1 MRTRVLVLLLV
12 GIAVA
17 YVLVLALVWSQQ
29 DQLVFPAAGRPA
41 RPIDVPGAEVQWRV
55 GLDDKRFR
63 TARLVPPE
71 PRAVLAFFVGNGED
85 LTSGARRAAELAGH
99 GVAVLTAEYPGYGA
113 SEGPPSVAAL
123 LRCAEVVA
131 ADAEA
136 LARERG
142 LPFVVGGSSL
152 GSFCALH
159 VAAAGR
165 AERCLLCAPPTT
177 LADAAAERFWWLPV
191 GLLLRH
197 RFDNVATAAAVRCP
211 VLLVHGDRDV
221 VVPLS
226 HGQRLR
232 DLLGERAELIVVP
245 GRGHNDLSLGVDGP
259 VGAAVSA
266 FLRGR

>member
-1 MRTRVLVLLLV
+1 MRTRVLLLLLA
-12 GIAVA
+12 GSAAA
-17 YVLVLALVWSQQ
+17 YVLVLGLVWAQQ
-29 DQLVFPAAGRPA
+29 DRLVFPAAGRPA
-41 RPIDVPGAEVQWRV
+41 RPIDVPGVTVHWRD
-55 GLDDKRFR
+55 GLDGKRFR
-63 TARLVPPE
+63 TARVVPPD

-85 LTSGARRAAELAGH
+85 LTSAARCAAGLAGH

-113 SEGPPSVAAL
+113 SEGQPSVASL

-142 LPFVVGGSSL
+142 VPFVVGGSSL

-165 AERCLLCAPPTT
+165 AARCLLCAPPTT
-177 LADAAAERFWWLPV
+177 LADAAAERFWWAPV

-197 RFDNVATAAAVRCP
+197 RFDNVAIAPAVRCA
-211 VLLVHGDRDV
+211 VRIVHGDRDAI
-221 VVPLS
+221 VPLA

-232 DLLGERAELIVVP
+232 DLLGGPTDLVVVP
-245 GRGHNDLSLGVDGP
+245 GRGHNDLSLAVDGP
-259 VGAAVSA
+259 VGSSVGA
-266 FLRGR
+266 FLRGE